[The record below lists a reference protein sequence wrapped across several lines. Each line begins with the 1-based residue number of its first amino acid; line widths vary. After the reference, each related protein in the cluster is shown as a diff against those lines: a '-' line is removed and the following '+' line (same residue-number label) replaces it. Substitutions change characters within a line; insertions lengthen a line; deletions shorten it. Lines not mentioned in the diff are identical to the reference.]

1 MSDLHKAL
9 ADIGN
14 IRVQLAAGTMFR
26 GFGPAV
32 IAASGGLAI
41 MAATAQWAGLLPAGD
56 ANGFLVVWIF
66 VALIAAFFIGV
77 EMRARSRRRHA
88 GLADAMLMGAVEHF
102 LPFGA
107 AGAVIAAVLMRNAPD
122 LAWLLPGLWQML
134 VGLGLFASVRF
145 LPRTVILAAAWYLL
159 AGTAVLAFASA
170 SRSLGPWDMGLP
182 FGIGQLLL
190 AAILHIAEGE
200 ADGQEDN

>member
-1 MSDLHKAL
+1 MTDLHKAL

-32 IAASGGLAI
+32 IAGSGLLAL
-41 MAATAQWAGLLPAGD
+41 AAAIAQSAGLLPSTD
-56 ANGFLVVWIF
+56 AFAYVLVWVG
-66 VALIAAFFIGV
+66 VACLASVLIGV
-77 EMRARSRRRHA
+77 EMRARSRRQHA
-88 GLADAMLMGAVEHF
+88 GLADAMLWGAVEHF

-107 AGAVIAAVLMRNAPD
+107 AGAVIAALLMRNAPE

-134 VGLGLFASVRF
+134 VGLGLFAAVRF

-159 AGTAVLAFASA
+159 AGTTVLAFASA
-170 SRSLGPWDMGLP
+170 SRTFGPWDMGLP

-190 AAILHIAEGE
+190 AAMLHIAEGE
-200 ADGQEDN
+200 ADGQ